1 MPLKIQI
8 ALSRKLGEPNYGSRG
23 ATVGLEMEADSNL
36 VQQPREFHNQIARL
50 FLLAEE
56 SVDRQLEGGNSTLCS
71 ASANGQAAIR
81 IATPAQIRALYAIAK
96 DRQLDLVVELRERFA
111 VDRPDD
117 LTVDQASRLID
128 LIRQP
133 PNGIA
138 DPA

>member
-1 MPLKIQI
+1 
-8 ALSRKLGEPNYGSRG
+8 
-23 ATVGLEMEADSNL
+23 MEADSNL
-36 VQQPREFHNQIARL
+36 VQQPREFHKQIARL

-56 SVDRQLEGGNSTLCS
+56 SVDRQLEGGNSTHCP
-71 ASANGQAAIR
+71 ASANGHAAIR

-96 DRQLDLVVELRERFA
+96 DRQLDLVAELRERFA

-128 LIRQP
+128 LIKQP

-138 DPA
+138 DIA